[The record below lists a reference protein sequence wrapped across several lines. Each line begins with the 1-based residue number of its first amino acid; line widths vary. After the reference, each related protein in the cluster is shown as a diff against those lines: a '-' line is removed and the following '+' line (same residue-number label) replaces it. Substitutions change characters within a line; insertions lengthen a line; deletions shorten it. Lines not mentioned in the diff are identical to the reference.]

1 MKQSMLFTKTSKEA
15 PKDEQSLNSRLLVQ
29 AGFIDKIMAGVYEF
43 LPLGYRVLK
52 KIEQIIREEMD
63 AIGGQEIFMSALSPK
78 ENWQITNRL
87 DSMDVLFEARG
98 ANDESRRVN
107 DGSYILNSTH
117 EEIITPIVKKYA
129 LSYKDLPF
137 AAYQIQTKF
146 RNEPR
151 PKSGLLRGR
160 EFIMKDLYS
169 FHVSE
174 EDMRLY
180 YESVKEAYFRIFKR
194 LGIGDSTYI
203 TLASGG
209 DFTKDFS
216 HEFQTECP
224 TGEDEIYVCDK
235 CKIALNNEVL
245 DRQDYCPKCK
255 NKDLRKTKAS
265 EVGNIFP
272 LNTKFSKAFDYY
284 FTNEKGEKEIV
295 YMASYGIGPSRLM
308 GVIVEKFADDK
319 GMAWSQ
325 EISPYKV
332 HLLSLGEDEEAD
344 KIYKKF
350 KMEGIE
356 VLYDN
361 RDVSAGVKLTDSD
374 LIGCTYRVVISARTK
389 KENKLE
395 FKKRQEKESSQLLS
409 LEEVLKRLR

>member
-1 MKQSMLFTKTSKEA
+1 MKQSALFTKTSKEVA
-15 PKDEQSLNSRLLVQ
+15 KDEQSLNSQLLIK

-63 AIGGQEIFMSALSPK
+63 AIGGQEMFMSALSPR
-78 ENWQITNRL
+78 ENWQITDRL
-87 DSMDVLFEARG
+87 DNMDVLFEARG
-98 ANDESRRVN
+98 ANKESRRVN
-107 DGSYILNSTH
+107 DASYVLNSTH
-117 EEIITPIVKKYA
+117 EEVITPIAKKFA

-137 AAYQIQTKF
+137 AVYQIQTKF

-174 EDMRLY
+174 EDMRIY
-180 YESVKEAYFRIFKR
+180 YESVKEAYLRIFER
-194 LGIGDSTYI
+194 LGIGASTYI

-235 CKIALNNEVL
+235 CKIALNKEVL
-245 DRQDYCPKCK
+245 DRQDHCPECK
-255 NKDLRKTKAS
+255 NKELRVTKAS

-308 GVIVEKFADDK
+308 GVIVEKFADEK
-319 GMAWSQ
+319 GMIWS
-325 EISPYKV
+325 ESIAPYSV
-332 HLLSLGEDEEAD
+332 HLLSLGENSEAD
-344 KIYKKF
+344 KVYEKLTG
-350 KMEGIE
+350 EGIE
-356 VLYDN
+356 VLYDD
-361 RDVSAGVKLTDSD
+361 RDVSAGMKLADAD
-374 LIGCTYRVVISARTK
+374 LIGCPSRIVVSSKTIK
-389 KENKLE
+389 NNNIE
-395 FKKRQEKESSQLLS
+395 FKKRTQAEAQFLS
-409 LEEVLKRLR
+409 LEEVLAKLR

>member
-1 MKQSMLFTKTSKEA
+1 MKQSVLFTKTSKEVA
-15 PKDEQSLNSRLLVQ
+15 RDEQSLNSQLLIK

-78 ENWQITNRL
+78 ENWQTTNRL
-87 DSMDVLFEARG
+87 DTMDVLFEARG
-98 ANDESRRVN
+98 ANQESRRVN
-107 DGSYILNSTH
+107 DGSYVLNSTH
-117 EEIITPIVKKYA
+117 EEIITPIVKKFA

-174 EDMRLY
+174 EDMRVY
-180 YESVKEAYFRIFKR
+180 YESVKEAYLRIFER
-194 LGIGDSTYI
+194 LGIGETTYV

-224 TGEDEIYVCDK
+224 TGEDEIHVCDK
-235 CKIALNNEVL
+235 CKIALNKEVL
-245 DRQDYCPKCK
+245 DRQDKCPECG
-255 NKDLRKTKAS
+255 NKDLRITKAS

-272 LNTKFSKAFDYY
+272 LNTKFSEAFDYY
-284 FTNEKGEKEIV
+284 FTNEKGEKKIV

-319 GMAWSQ
+319 GMIWSRS
-325 EISPYKV
+325 IAPYSV
-332 HLLSLGEDEEAD
+332 HLLSLGENSEAE
-344 KIYKKF
+344 KIYEKLTN
-350 KMEGIE
+350 EGIE
-356 VLYDN
+356 VLYDD
-361 RDVSAGVKLTDSD
+361 RDVSAGIKLADSD
-374 LIGCTYRVVISARTK
+374 LIGCPNRIVVSSKTLKNNNI
-389 KENKLE
+389 E
-395 FKKRQEKESSQLLS
+395 FKKRSQAEPQFLS
-409 LEEVLKRLR
+409 LEQVLAKLR

>member
-1 MKQSMLFTKTSKEA
+1 MKQSALFTKTSKEVA
-15 PKDEQSLNSRLLVQ
+15 KDEQSLNSQLLIK

-78 ENWQITNRL
+78 ENWQTTNRL
-87 DSMDVLFEARG
+87 NTMDVLFEARG
-98 ANDESRRVN
+98 ANEDSRRIN
-107 DGSYILNSTH
+107 NSSYILNSTH
-117 EEIITPIVKKYA
+117 EEIVTPIAKKFA

-137 AAYQIQTKF
+137 AVYQIQTKF

-151 PKSGLLRGR
+151 AKSGLLRGR

-174 EDMRLY
+174 EDMKVY

-194 LGIGDSTYI
+194 LGIGESTYI

-235 CKIALNNEVL
+235 CKIALNKEVL
-245 DRQDYCPKCK
+245 DRQDHCPECGT
-255 NKDLRKTKAS
+255 KDLRITKAS

-284 FTNEKGEKEIV
+284 FTNEKGEKQIV

-319 GMAWSQ
+319 GLVWS
-325 EISPYKV
+325 ESIAPYSV
-332 HLLSLGEDEEAD
+332 HLLSLGQNAEAD
-344 KIYKKF
+344 MIYEKLIN
-350 KMEGIE
+350 EGIE
-356 VLYDN
+356 VLYDD
-361 RDVSAGVKLTDSD
+361 RDVSAGVKLADSD
-374 LIGCTYRVVISARTK
+374 LIGCPNRIVISSKTL
-389 KENKLE
+389 ENNNIE
-395 FKKRQEKESSQLLS
+395 FKKRSQKEAQFLS
-409 LEEVLKRLR
+409 LDEVLAKLR

>member
-1 MKQSMLFTKTSKEA
+1 MKQSALFTKTSKEVA
-15 PKDEQSLNSRLLVQ
+15 KDEQSLNSQLLIK

-78 ENWQITNRL
+78 ENWQTTNRL
-87 DSMDVLFEARG
+87 DTMDVLFEARG

-107 DGSYILNSTH
+107 DGSYVLNSTH
-117 EEIITPIVKKYA
+117 EEIITPLVKKFA

-174 EDMRLY
+174 EDMRVY
-180 YESVKEAYFRIFKR
+180 YERVKEAYFRIFKR
-194 LGIGDSTYI
+194 LGIGETTYI

-224 TGEDEIYVCDK
+224 TGEDEIHVCDK
-235 CKIALNNEVL
+235 CKIALNKEVL
-245 DRQDYCPKCK
+245 DRQSTCPECD
-255 NKDLRKTKAS
+255 NKDLRITKAS

-272 LNTKFSKAFDYY
+272 LNTKFSEAFDYY

-319 GMAWSQ
+319 GMSWSKA
-325 EISPYKV
+325 IAPYSV
-332 HLLSLGEDEEAD
+332 HLLSLGENTEAD
-344 KIYKKF
+344 KIYEKLST
-350 KMEGIE
+350 EGIE

-361 RDVSAGVKLTDSD
+361 RDVSPGIKLADSD
-374 LIGCTYRVVISARTK
+374 LIGCPNRIVISSKTIK
-389 KENKLE
+389 NNNIE
-395 FKKRQEKESSQLLS
+395 FKKRSQAEPQFLS
-409 LEEVLKRLR
+409 LEEVLAKLR